1 MAAALKDQFGPEV
14 IETLA
19 QRIAA
24 VFPDFPRRAFVA
36 QARRGFEAL
45 DLMARGRHLAR
56 VLRPH
61 LPQDVSA
68 ALEVL
73 RLSLGPKLASSEGNG
88 MAPFFYLPHSAFVAE
103 FGLEAFEPAMHL
115 QYDLTQRFTAEFCL
129 RPFLERYPERTLE
142 RLRLWARDQ
151 NVHVRRLVSEG
162 TRPRLP
168 WAPRLTHLEAHQ
180 QAVLGLLE
188 SLKDDPE
195 EYVRRS
201 VANHLNDLGKDQPE
215 LLRRI
220 AARWLE
226 GASPER
232 RSLVRHALR
241 SLVNHGDREALQLLG
256 YGQAAQVEI
265 DALDISPRR
274 AQVGE
279 RVSVSLSLRNPR
291 RTPQNLLV
299 DLRVAFVKAKGE
311 TRPKVFKLRS
321 LRLAAGQTA
330 LLQKSISLA
339 QHTTRTHYAGRHE
352 LELLVNGTAMPLGH
366 FLLIEAKSPSPREKV
381 KAQP

>member
-1 MAAALKDQFGPEV
+1 MSAALKDQFGPEV
-14 IETLA
+14 IAMLA
-19 QRIAA
+19 QRIFE
-24 VFPDFPRRAFVA
+24 VFPAFPQRAFVA
-36 QARRGFEAL
+36 KARQGFEPL
-45 DLMARGRHLAR
+45 NLMARGRHLALA
-56 VLRPH
+56 LRQH
-61 LPQDVSA
+61 LPQDLPA
-68 ALEVL
+68 ALDIL
-73 RLSLGPKLASSEGNG
+73 RLSLGPKLQSSAGNG

-103 FGLEAFEPAMHL
+103 FGLDAFEPAMRL
-115 QYDLTQRFTAEFCL
+115 QYELTQRFTAEFCL
-129 RPFLERYPERTLE
+129 RPFLARYPERTLE

-151 NVHVRRLVSEG
+151 SAHVRRLVSEG
-162 TRPRLP
+162 TRPLLP
-168 WAPRLTHLEAHQ
+168 WAPRLTQLQAHQ
-180 QAVLGLLE
+180 QAVLDLLE
-188 SLKDDPE
+188 MLQDDPE

-226 GASPER
+226 GASAER
-232 RSLVRHALR
+232 QALVRHALR
-241 SLVNHGDREALQLLG
+241 SLVKHGDREALQLLG
-256 YGQAAQVEI
+256 YGRAAQVAIE
-265 DALDISPRR
+265 AVDISPRR

-279 RVSVSLSLRNPR
+279 RVSVSLSLRNSR

-321 LRLAAGQTA
+321 LTLAPGATA
-330 LLQKSISLA
+330 RLQKSISLA

-352 LELLVNGTAMPLGH
+352 LELLVNGTARPLGH
-366 FLLIEAKSPSPREKV
+366 FVLTEA